1 MGGRGT
7 GLYEKSEC
15 LLMFMFEEKV
25 VDTDKLS
32 ALAFSVLILRCK
44 ALRKQKHKTQTPL
57 LPISEI
63 IVF

>member
-1 MGGRGT
+1 
-7 GLYEKSEC
+7 
-15 LLMFMFEEKV
+15 MFMFEEKV

-57 LPISEI
+57 LPILEI